1 MAADPDGAVASETF
15 GALLDAWRRSAPGAA
30 DRIFAALY
38 DELHELAHRHVR
50 RSRPGETLC
59 TTALVHEA
67 YLKLAPRATVNDRRH
82 FFALASRA
90 MRQIL
95 VDEARRHQSEKR
107 GGGLEITTLDE
118 EREGQGAVA
127 AEILALEEALA
138 RLTRANER
146 LGQVV
151 ELRFF
156 GGLSVEETAEVLGS
170 SSATVKRD
178 WRAARAFLA
187 EALGAPP

>member
-1 MAADPDGAVASETF
+1 MADSDAPVGARSF
-15 GALLDAWRRSAPGAA
+15 LDLLEAWRRSEPGAA
-30 DRIFAALY
+30 DRVFAALY

-67 YLKLAPRATVNDRRH
+67 YLKLAPRAAVTDRRH

-118 EREGQGAVA
+118 GREAAGAVA

-138 RLTRANER
+138 RLTRANAR

-156 GGLSVEETAEVLGS
+156 GGLSVEETAEVLGA

-187 EALGAPP
+187 DVLGAPP

>member
-1 MAADPDGAVASETF
+1 MAAESDDSVATSSF
-15 GALLDAWRRSAPGAA
+15 LGLLEAWRRSEPGAA
-30 DRIFAALY
+30 DRVFSLLY
-38 DELHELAHRHVR
+38 EELHELAHRHIR

-67 YLKLAPRATVNDRRH
+67 YLKLAPRAAVNDRRH

-107 GGGLEITTLDE
+107 GGGLEITTLNE
-118 EREGQGAVA
+118 ERDGAGAVA

-138 RLTRANER
+138 RLARANER

-156 GGLSVEETAEVLGS
+156 GGLSVEETAEVLGA

-187 EALGAPP
+187 DALGSPP

>member
-1 MAADPDGAVASETF
+1 MAADPDEPAAASAF
-15 GALLDAWRRSAPGAA
+15 LALLAAWRLREPGAG
-30 DRIFAALY
+30 DRVFAVLY
-38 DELHELAHRHVR
+38 EELHELAHRHIR

-118 EREGQGAVA
+118 GRTSAGAVA

-138 RLTRANER
+138 RLSRANER

-156 GGLSVEETAEVLGS
+156 GGLSVDETAEALGA

-187 EALGAPP
+187 EALGSPP

>member
-1 MAADPDGAVASETF
+1 MPAAPDESVAAAAF
-15 GALLDAWRRSAPGAA
+15 LALLEAWRRGEPGAA
-30 DRIFAALY
+30 DRVFAALY
-38 DELHELAHRHVR
+38 EELHELAHRHVR
-50 RSRPGETLC
+50 RARPGETLC

-67 YLKLAPRATVNDRRH
+67 YLKLAPRAAVYDRRH

-95 VDEARRHQSEKR
+95 IDEARRHLAEKR

-118 EREGQGAVA
+118 GRLGAHGLA
-127 AEILALEEALA
+127 AEVLALDEALA
-138 RLTRANER
+138 RLSRASDR

-156 GGLSVEETAEVLGS
+156 GGLSVEETAEVLGTS
-170 SSATVKRD
+170 TATVKRD

-187 EALGAPP
+187 EALGPPP